1 MNKKFALIIAL
12 LPLALPGLA
21 AAAKTAP
28 KEAGLYDI
36 PVTKIGGEKASL
48 KEYKGKV
55 LLVVNTASQC
65 GFTPQYAGLES
76 LYQKYKDRGLVVA
89 AFPANDFGG
98 QEPGTEAEIK
108 KFCEMKYKTTFPL
121 YGKVSVK
128 THPLFVSMQKEAGAE
143 VGWNFGKFLVGR
155 DGKVK
160 QYFPSKV
167 KPDAPEIATAV
178 EAELGK

>member
-1 MNKKFALIIAL
+1 MNKKFTLLIA
-12 LPLALPGLA
+12 GLA
-21 AAAKTAP
+21 FFCAPVARAAKTAP
-28 KEAGLYDI
+28 LYDI

-48 KEYKGKV
+48 KEYQGKV
-55 LLVVNTASQC
+55 VLVVNTASRC

-89 AFPANDFGG
+89 AFPANDFGA

-128 THPLFVSMQKEAGAE
+128 THPLFAALQKEAGEE
-143 VGWNFGKFLVGR
+143 VQWNFGKFLIGR
-155 DGKVK
+155 DGKVER
-160 QYFPSKV
+160 YFPSKV
-167 KPDAPEIATAV
+167 KPDSAEVAAAV
-178 EAELGK
+178 EALLAK